1 MSNGPKRPVPGGEQ
15 RPPEPRGRNFLFLL
29 LGVLALLVLVQ
40 LFTQRG
46 HDNEI
51 GYDDFKRKVR
61 AGEVTEVVIASDRI
75 YGRVRRTQ
83 PAKKPPRSL
92 PFLGNDRPYDFEAI
106 RVQDEKLVEE
116 LEEHGVAYRGQ
127 SEGGQWLP
135 LLLYGLLPILLMIWL
150 WRGLLRR
157 VGPGGPGGVLSF
169 GKSRGVLF
177 NEDRDVKC
185 TFEDVAG
192 VPEAKEELNEIIEF
206 LRNPEKFT
214 RLGAKIPKGVLLV
227 GPPGTGKT
235 LLARAVAGEAKV
247 AFFSISGSE
256 FVEMFVGVGA
266 ARVRDLFEQAVGAAP
281 CIVFI
286 DELDALG
293 KARGQGAIA
302 GNEERE
308 QTLNQLLVEMDG
320 FDPNKGV
327 IIMAATNRPEILD
340 PALLRPGR
348 FDRQVLVDR
357 PDWQGRLEILKVHG
371 RKVKMAP
378 AVDLDNLARRT
389 PGFSGA
395 DLANVINE
403 AALLAA
409 REGKE
414 AVEMSQLSE
423 AIDRVVAGLEKKSRL
438 ITEPE
443 KRRVAFH
450 EVGHALVGEVLAPTE
465 RVQKISIVPRG
476 MAALG
481 YTMQLPQ
488 EDRYLVT
495 KAELEGKLATL
506 LGGRAAEEIIFGEVS
521 TGAQN
526 DLQRATE
533 IARAMVT
540 DYGMNDAVGP
550 VSLGRERRAIF
561 LPGDYAPQREMG
573 DALADQI
580 DQEIKHAVEHA
591 RERALGALREHRG
604 LLEEIA
610 LALMEKERLD
620 GPELREMLERVHGT
634 NGAEQPA
641 SAPGTLSPT

>member
-1 MSNGPKRPVPGGEQ
+1 
-15 RPPEPRGRNFLFLL
+15 

-46 HDNEI
+46 HDNEV
-51 GYDDFKRKVR
+51 GYDEFKRKVR
-61 AGEVTEVVIASDRI
+61 AGEVSEVVIGSERI
-75 YGRVRRTQ
+75 YGRVKRAE
-83 PAKKPPRSL
+83 PATKKPPRSL
-92 PFLGNDRPYDFEAI
+92 PILGGERPFDFEAV
-106 RVQDEKLVEE
+106 RVPDEKLVEE
-116 LEEHGVAYRGQ
+116 LEANQVRYRGQ
-127 SEGGQWLP
+127 PEGGQWLP
-135 LLLYGLLPILLMIWL
+135 LVLYGLLPILLMIWL

-177 NEDRDVKC
+177 NEDRDVKV

-192 VPEAKEELNEIIEF
+192 VPEAKEELKEIIEF

-247 AFFSISGSE
+247 PFFSISGSE

-266 ARVRDLFEQAVGAAP
+266 ARVRDLFEQAVATAP

-293 KARGQGAIA
+293 KARGPGAIA

-340 PALLRPGR
+340 TALMRPGR

-357 PDWQGRLEILKVHG
+357 PDWRGRSEILKVHA
-371 RKVKMAP
+371 RKVKIGP
-378 AVDLDNLARRT
+378 DVDLEALARRT

-409 REGKE
+409 RAGKE
-414 AVEMSQLSE
+414 AVETAQLSE

-438 ITEPE
+438 ISEPE

-450 EVGHALVGEVLAPTE
+450 EVGHALVGEVLAPSE

-476 MAALG
+476 LAALG
-481 YTMQLPQ
+481 YTMQMPQ

-495 KAELEGKLATL
+495 QSELEGKLATL
-506 LGGRAAEEIIFGEVS
+506 LGGRAAEELVFGEVS

-526 DLQRATE
+526 DLQRATD
-533 IARAMVT
+533 IARAMVVE
-540 DYGMNDAVGP
+540 YGMNAAVGP
-550 VSLGRERRAIF
+550 VSLGRERRAMF
-561 LPGDYAPQREMG
+561 LPVDYAPGREMG
-573 DALADQI
+573 DKLADQI
-580 DQEIKHAVEHA
+580 DAEVKATVEKA
-591 RERALGALREHRG
+591 RERALETLRKHRAL
-604 LLEEIA
+604 LDDVA
-610 LALMEKERLD
+610 LALIERERLD
-620 GPELREMLERVHGT
+620 GPELRELLERVHGS
-634 NGAEQPA
+634 NGADQPA
-641 SAPGTLSPT
+641 ADGGHPPPPAR